1 MRAALSCVLAR
12 YAARRMRTAVGLSLI
27 AVLALAG
34 CASGTSNK
42 DSSSNFSGEERLVAD
57 VVEDLQ
63 SAAEDSDE
71 RKICS
76 DLIVAELRD
85 EIAKNG
91 NAATCVAAMEGALKD
106 TDQSDLT
113 VRSVSVNGDE
123 ATAVVRAKLSDGAHR
138 DETVGLRKVAGA
150 WKISKLPS
158 S

>member
-1 MRAALSCVLAR
+1 
-12 YAARRMRTAVGLSLI
+12 MRTVAGLSLI
-27 AVLALAG
+27 AALALAG
-34 CASGTSNK
+34 CAGQSSND
-42 DSSSNFSGEERLVAD
+42 DSSSDFSGEEKAVAK

-71 RKICS
+71 RKICG

-85 EIAKNG
+85 AIAKSG

-106 TDQSDLT
+106 TDESDLT
-113 VRSVSVNGDE
+113 VRRVAIDGDE
-123 ATAVVRAKLSDGAHR
+123 ATAVVRAKLSDDADR

-158 S
+158 

>member
-1 MRAALSCVLAR
+1 MGYATAPYR
-12 YAARRMRTAVGLSLI
+12 YAARRMRTVAGLSLI
-27 AVLALAG
+27 AALALAG
-34 CASGTSNK
+34 CAGQSSNE
-42 DSSSNFSGEERLVAD
+42 DSSSDFSGEQRAVAS

-85 EIAKNG
+85 AIAESG

-113 VRSVSVNGDE
+113 VRRVTVNGNE
-123 ATAVVRAKLSDGAHR
+123 ATAVVRAKLSDDADR
-138 DETVGLRKVAGA
+138 DESIELRKVAGA
-150 WKISKLPS
+150 WKISQLPS
-158 S
+158 